1 MHTASVAAEILRR
14 RATARLLNWFE
25 KIGWGKGDTD
35 LLTNALGVL
44 ALMLGCSALNSKNII
59 VELRAAYELDALAD
73 RGIVGR
79 PMFQAADKAA
89 ARSTGLDKFILI
101 DTDDVSIAAQL
112 DLLKAQNEVV
122 NASEDRMVQACER
135 IPNDVEF
142 SRQYSLRNTGQVVG
156 GNTGTIGADINAADA
171 WDIST
176 GSSAVAIAI
185 LDTGVSATHP
195 DLAAK
200 IIAGKNFIG
209 SDESAWEDG
218 NGHGTHSAGIAAARS
233 NNGLGVAGVCWNCS
247 LVVAR
252 VLDDHGTGVWSG
264 VASAIVWAADQQ
276 AVRVISLNL
285 GGAATDAATLSAV
298 NYAAARGKILVAA
311 AGNTYGGNVLF
322 PAQFENCIAVSATN
336 NNDNLAE
343 FSAVGSAIDLAAP
356 GAEVYSAF
364 GTPGTGDTYAVL
376 SGTSMAAPHV
386 AGLAGLLWSINP
398 ALSASR
404 VRQILESTAQD
415 LGSQGRDNQ
424 FGAGRIDAGRAA
436 AVARA
441 SLCNADV
448 NFDGVLDFFDYL
460 DFVALFSG
468 GDRVS
473 DFNADGTIDFFDYLD
488 FAMAFASG
496 CP

>member
-1 MHTASVAAEILRR
+1 M
-14 RATARLLNWFE
+14 
-25 KIGWGKGDTD
+25 
-35 LLTNALGVL
+35 
-44 ALMLGCSALNSKNII
+44 
-59 VELRAAYELDALAD
+59 
-73 RGIVGR
+73 
-79 PMFQAADKAA
+79 
-89 ARSTGLDKFILI
+89 
-101 DTDDVSIAAQL
+101 
-112 DLLKAQNEVV
+112 
-122 NASEDRMVQACER
+122 
-135 IPNDVEF
+135 
-142 SRQYSLRNTGQVVG
+142 
-156 GNTGTIGADINAADA
+156 
-171 WDIST
+171 
-176 GSSAVAIAI
+176 
-185 LDTGVSATHP
+185 SATHP

-209 SDESAWEDG
+209 TDENAWEDG

-311 AGNTYGGNVLF
+311 AGNTYWGNVLF

-336 NNDNLAE
+336 NKDMLAD

-356 GAEVYSAF
+356 GADVYSSF
-364 GTPGTGDTYAVL
+364 GTPDTGDTYAVL

-398 ALSASR
+398 ALSATR

-424 FGAGRIDAGRAA
+424 FGAGRIAAGRAA
-436 AVARA
+436 SVAQA
-441 SLCNADV
+441 SLCHADV
-448 NFDGVLDFFDYL
+448 NADGVLDFFDYL
-460 DFVALFSG
+460 DFVAMFSG
-468 GDRVS
+468 GERDS

-488 FAMAFASG
+488 FALAFAAG